1 MQVATLL
8 DINRALARVFP
19 DMGQIAY
26 ALLTRPPLAVFLR
39 LVRLECVR
47 HAASVHPEPGSNSPV
62 IIINR
67 LSPDLCFLPER
78 FSCSITFSSFSKFLF
93 GFLAL
98 SPSYFYQV
106 FRCLKFCCSIF
117 KDRAPV
123 PSRKFPP
130 FLGRAFL
137 FYYLPFRLSSGFFNF
152 FRVFGKNIAPDPPLR
167 PASAKCART
176 PPLSP
181 FFRVRATFARAHARR
196 NGAILVAISTIM
208 S

>member
-1 MQVATLL
+1 MAERPCDPSALCGISNCFRLL
-8 DINRALARVFP
+8 FHTQR
-19 DMGQIAY
+19 QIAY

-67 LSPDLCFLPER
+67 RFRRVYAFTRALFLALLLFR
-78 FSCSITFSSFSKFLF
+78 VFQSFFS

-117 KDRAPV
+117 KDRA
-123 PSRKFPP
+123 
-130 FLGRAFL
+130 
-137 FYYLPFRLSSGFFNF
+137 
-152 FRVFGKNIAPDPPLR
+152 LR
-167 PASAKCART
+167 PSPGPIPFGASFSIL
-176 PPLSP
+176 LSP
-181 FFRVRATFARAHARR
+181 PDFVKRFF
-196 NGAILVAISTIM
+196 
-208 S
+208 